1 MKKKQ
6 GGLPRRK
13 RKCKEKEGYV
23 TLFFFFWCV
32 CFHIQVHVHVG
43 LKNGG
48 VSGGSGEEY
57 LASTC
62 IFGKLHIHRENYGTD
77 YMKFMCVATSYVHS
91 MLLHYRISFATTK

>member
-6 GGLPRRK
+6 GGLPSRKK
-13 RKCKEKEGYV
+13 RKCKERKRRV
-23 TLFFFFWCV
+23 CHSIFFCAFVFI
-32 CFHIQVHVHVG
+32 FKYTPIHVG

-77 YMKFMCVATSYVHS
+77 YMNVCSYIMCT
-91 MLLHYRISFATTK
+91 

>member
-1 MKKKQ
+1 MI
-6 GGLPRRK
+6 LLDCP
-13 RKCKEKEGYV
+13 
-23 TLFFFFWCV
+23 
-32 CFHIQVHVHVG
+32 HVHVG

-57 LASTC
+57 LASTR